1 MAPTGPCKQHF
12 ELAKLKVLRSNNFLT
27 RTQDAPFGGLCG
39 KPPTFDSLYIQ
50 MDIVS
55 ACIFGYTF
63 PAALFFTVQA
73 YVSITPFRTQ
83 SAQRGPPFSLI
94 YAHKV
99 GILNEKRCKK
109 CIVEYLYEDS

>member
-1 MAPTGPCKQHF
+1 M
-12 ELAKLKVLRSNNFLT
+12 KLNVSFLNNFLY
-27 RTQDAPFGGLCG
+27 APTGLCG

-73 YVSITPFRTQ
+73 YVSI
-83 SAQRGPPFSLI
+83 
-94 YAHKV
+94 
-99 GILNEKRCKK
+99 KK

>member
-1 MAPTGPCKQHF
+1 
-12 ELAKLKVLRSNNFLT
+12 
-27 RTQDAPFGGLCG
+27 
-39 KPPTFDSLYIQ
+39 

-73 YVSITPFRTQ
+73 YVSI
-83 SAQRGPPFSLI
+83 
-94 YAHKV
+94 
-99 GILNEKRCKK
+99 KK